1 MLQLWSLEIED
12 FVEEVLV
19 SLDPIQH
26 TTPTSTKLGASETVP
41 FRVVLLGDFFA
52 IPVMRRPEAA
62 TLEHAHLPSYRWKHV
77 LYTQHLDLDGA
88 SIWILG
94 LAFINWKTHMNQN
107 APITSKKLNARKD
120 QTSIFSS
127 FTRSAS
133 EVYAV
138 FLSDSLDLKK
148 TTTPLFWT
156 PHILFPQ
163 TLFGKKTLWQQNIKK
178 HNPRFQR
185 WGVVWRYSYHSHQ
198 LESIESNSV
207 SPIPIEPDR
216 EDFVHRG
223 IVRLT
228 PVGSQLLSQICIVA
242 PIVCYVLSSLT
253 LALSQSRFVSKRWS
267 IESKSTPT
275 CQSKYRRQQTYQ
287 YFFSARSLSACQ
299 SGCQRTDHQI

>member
-1 MLQLWSLEIED
+1 LE
-12 FVEEVLV
+12 
-19 SLDPIQH
+19 
-26 TTPTSTKLGASETVP
+26 
-41 FRVVLLGDFFA
+41 
-52 IPVMRRPEAA
+52 
-62 TLEHAHLPSYRWKHV
+62 
-77 LYTQHLDLDGA
+77 
-88 SIWILG
+88 
-94 LAFINWKTHMNQN
+94 
-107 APITSKKLNARKD
+107 
-120 QTSIFSS
+120 
-127 FTRSAS
+127 
-133 EVYAV
+133 
-138 FLSDSLDLKK
+138 
-148 TTTPLFWT
+148 
-156 PHILFPQ
+156 
-163 TLFGKKTLWQQNIKK
+163 KTLWQQNIFKK